1 EYDEDTT
8 ALLSDVR
15 KADALGGRRGDAF
28 LKQSVARGVE
38 SAGETGGG
46 TGLAMMGMGMSA
58 MGNLVGAGGGGTEA
72 AAQADPA
79 AQLAQY
85 KKMLDDGLINE
96 EDYEALKKKALG
108 I

>member
-1 EYDEDTT
+1 
-8 ALLSDVR
+8 
-15 KADALGGRRGDAF
+15 
-28 LKQSVARGVE
+28 
-38 SAGETGGG
+38 
-46 TGLAMMGMGMSA
+46 MMGMGMSA
-58 MGNLVGAGGGGTEA
+58 MGNLVGAGGAGSAEA
-72 AAQADPA
+72 AAPADPA